1 MASIHRCQPYPRAVY
16 ESSAYSEGKHISLC
30 STGHISRGYNCTQGV
45 PYIVEGLLTQ
55 YLRFSH
61 VVCMCGANFMVCKK
75 TVPSN
80 GSHLKVNIKSIKE
93 AKCLLFGT
101 SKDRMSTFVTPI
113 SHRFTFV
120 I

>member
-1 MASIHRCQPYPRAVY
+1 
-16 ESSAYSEGKHISLC
+16 
-30 STGHISRGYNCTQGV
+30 
-45 PYIVEGLLTQ
+45 LTQ

>member
-1 MASIHRCQPYPRAVY
+1 MHVISASTDLMHLDRFDC
-16 ESSAYSEGKHISLC
+16 
-30 STGHISRGYNCTQGV
+30 RGYNCTQGV
-45 PYIVEGLLTQ
+45 PYIVEGLLTK

-75 TVPSN
+75 IVPSN

-101 SKDRMSTFVTPI
+101 SKDRMSTFVILI

-120 I
+120 ILISHRFTFVI